1 MTNIFLLSWLKQFL
15 YPSDGIGPKCEKVTL
30 TNLTALLWCCIK
42 ETQIQ
47 VCNPFAARKF
57 YAGHQACLLGHL
69 HRPQPL
75 KPTHGHPQWRTSLP
89 NLLCTQC
96 HRSVG
101 FLLLWRAVSRLPSCS
116 PPVPSHPGPAPALSR
131 TLPVPR
137 APGVL
142 AGQPPPKPGPATR
155 HRHPSAPKWR
165 PFPPPP
171 SLSTR
176 GDAHVTNGSS
186 LPLPAERWRMRSKA
200 AAARCRSRSVSR
212 WERSAHAR
220 TRRAAVRAAAVSPA
234 GRRRSSGSGGGL
246 RTLRGWR
253 RSEGSPG
260 CCSAPPP
267 RALCRGGACR
277 PRPTKPEEVTGL
289 FRGEGVV
296 GAHGRLSL
304 TAAALRGERGSAAEP
319 GALGRRRR
327 CEPGRRAVVSPGELR
342 ARDPR
347 ERGELPRLPVQNR
360 EGDSRS
366 GEGRWV

>member
-171 SLSTR
+171 PHYRHAATPTSLTVPPSLSPPSDGACAARRPQPAAAQGQAR
-176 GDAHVTNGSS
+176 GGSEARM
-186 LPLPAERWRMRSKA
+186 LGRGGRRCAQLPCPLPAAVGVPVPVGARGRW
-200 AAARCRSRSVSR
+200 
-212 WERSAHAR
+212 
-220 TRRAAVRAAAVSPA
+220 
-234 GRRRSSGSGGGL
+234 GD
-246 RTLRGWR
+246 
-253 RSEGSPG
+253 
-260 CCSAPPP
+260 
-267 RALCRGGACR
+267 GGAR
-277 PRPTKPEEVTGL
+277 KGL
-289 FRGEGVV
+289 PV
-296 GAHGRLSL
+296 
-304 TAAALRGERGSAAEP
+304 AA
-319 GALGRRRR
+319 RRRR
-327 CEPGRRAVVSPGELR
+327 PALFAGAEHVGRG
-342 ARDPR
+342 PR
-347 ERGELPRLPVQNR
+347 
-360 EGDSRS
+360 SR
-366 GEGRWV
+366 RR